1 MHIGIP
7 LDYRWWQ
14 DWRVDK
20 YVGASHDLP
29 VVLSRLECNDWG
41 NTLIFDTFTQGYTP
55 QRNCC
60 PHQARQWLCSET
72 LTLTWSSG
80 SNTPQRNRCL
90 HQTRP
95 WVWRDALMLTHPPGA
110 TLPGGISL
118 IGECIHCSDN
128 CMKWNII
135 DVHYFIV
142 RTTNNSTKTN
152 TLISVA
158 CDDFVLYE

>member
-95 WVWRDALMLTHPPGA
+95 WLWRDVLMLTRPLGA
-110 TLPGGISL
+110 TLRRETVAYTRLDNELKRDLDVDTSSRSNTPWWYQFDWWMYSL
-118 IGECIHCSDN
+118 F
-128 CMKWNII
+128 M
-135 DVHYFIV
+135 
-142 RTTNNSTKTN
+142 
-152 TLISVA
+152 
-158 CDDFVLYE
+158 